1 MWTLA
6 RRYAHVPLGIVS
18 LLLVVAIIAWLL
30 ERRVDGIWEP
40 ALLIAAPIPPVVSIA
55 SPGLSRSDPPVPD
68 SARGLREPTATSP
81 PPGYAA
87 RTERYALE
95 SGPFRSAETADQR
108 EDELNRLGFAT
119 IRFRK
124 QDVTRLYVIAATGF
138 ATVPDAERATV
149 ELGGGTV
156 AQADHG
162 TEVVLH
168 RVASLH
174 EAVAAA
180 RSLRDRGFEA
190 RVGEEASPTVIYH
203 IRYGQFTNQAAA
215 HARSQEMA
223 QLGLSN
229 RVLKV
234 R

>member
-55 SPGLSRSDPPVPD
+55 SPALSRSDPPVANGP
-68 SARGLREPTATSP
+68 REPTAPP
-81 PPGYAA
+81 PPGYGA

-108 EDELNRLGFAT
+108 ENQLNRLGFAT

-124 QDVTRLYVIAATGF
+124 QDVARLYVIAATGF
-138 ATVPDAERATV
+138 ASVPDAKRAAV
-149 ELGGGTV
+149 ELGSGTV

-162 TEVVLH
+162 AEVLLH
-168 RVASLH
+168 RLPLLH
-174 EAVAAA
+174 DAVVAARA
-180 RSLRDRGFEA
+180 LRDRGFEV

-203 IRYGQFTNQAAA
+203 IRYGQFTTQAAA
-215 HARSQEMA
+215 HARSEEIA
-223 QLGLSN
+223 RLGLSN
-229 RVLKV
+229 RVVKV